1 MAELLLEIK
10 AAVVAT
16 PEPAMRLSLF
26 ELTAFEKRYDA
37 VVQAGLRPT
46 RLPCPPPRARRKRA
60 PQTTAPGDPAAPAA
74 RLKGQVLA
82 FMADFAC
89 RLTTTKGNGIS
100 GW

>member
-16 PEPAMRLSLF
+16 PEPAMRLSLS

-46 RLPCPPPRARRKRA
+46 RLPCPPPRARRKRRA
-60 PQTTAPGDPAAPAA
+60 PNNRP
-74 RLKGQVLA
+74 R
-82 FMADFAC
+82 
-89 RLTTTKGNGIS
+89 
-100 GW
+100 